1 MIVQNDPSIKQQQ
14 QFKTKQKKER
24 KTTLD
29 YKLGFEPST
38 IPEYCQIHVTIWFVT
53 LSWRKTHSL
62 FEVDDFP
69 STQSDILHKIIKIK
83 QK

>member
-38 IPEYCQIHVTIWFVT
+38 IPEYCQIHVTI
-53 LSWRKTHSL
+53 
-62 FEVDDFP
+62 
-69 STQSDILHKIIKIK
+69 
-83 QK
+83 